1 MTATWRSPPGETRT
15 CPHCEAKILSSAP
28 ICPACHRHLHFD
40 AVRTDRPVAPTSC
53 PLHVEG
59 TIQHPGTGEPWE
71 YAIVVQIHD
80 DQGETI
86 SRHVMGAGALPPA
99 ASRTFTVRVEV
110 FAPQKSAV

>member
-1 MTATWRSPPGETRT
+1 MRSNLPSPGKRTARSLPVSTQWRIVQYDTARYAAAWRIVTNLTGRT
-15 CPHCEAKILSSAP
+15 LPFL
-28 ICPACHRHLHFD
+28 
-40 AVRTDRPVAPTSC
+40 
-53 PLHVEG
+53 G

-71 YAIVVQIHD
+71 YAIVVQIYY

-110 FAPQKSAV
+110 FAPQKSTV